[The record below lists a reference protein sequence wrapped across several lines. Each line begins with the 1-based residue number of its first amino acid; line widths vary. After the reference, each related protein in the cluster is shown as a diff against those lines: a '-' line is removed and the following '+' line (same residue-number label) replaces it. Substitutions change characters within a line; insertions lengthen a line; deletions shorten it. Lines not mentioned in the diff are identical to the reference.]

1 MLVKAAFLASAA
13 PPPVLTEVAAA
24 AFLAGVALPPVLAD
38 AAAAALLAVT
48 AHPPVFADAARAA
61 LFAGVALPPVRTGHP
76 IGHGAFFPGAAGG
89 ARSAHNSLLH
99 ALTCHALPCSCP
111 MEDLTYRGMKG
122 VSVNRGANDVRVLYH
137 RDPFSPLLSGG
148 F

>member
-76 IGHGAFFPGAAGG
+76 IGHGAFFPARLAARVGAQLFTT
-89 ARSAHNSLLH
+89 R
-99 ALTCHALPCSCP
+99 PYVSCTAMLMP
-111 MEDLTYRGMKG
+111 NGRP
-122 VSVNRGANDVRVLYH
+122 NI
-137 RDPFSPLLSGG
+137 
-148 F
+148 

>member
-1 MLVKAAFLASAA
+1 VLVKAAFLASAA

-76 IGHGAFFPGAAGG
+76 IGHGVFFPARLAA
-89 ARSAHNSLLH
+89 RVRRTTLYYTPLRVMH
-99 ALTCHALPCSCP
+99 CHAHAQWK
-111 MEDLTYRGMKG
+111 T
-122 VSVNRGANDVRVLYH
+122 
-137 RDPFSPLLSGG
+137 
-148 F
+148 